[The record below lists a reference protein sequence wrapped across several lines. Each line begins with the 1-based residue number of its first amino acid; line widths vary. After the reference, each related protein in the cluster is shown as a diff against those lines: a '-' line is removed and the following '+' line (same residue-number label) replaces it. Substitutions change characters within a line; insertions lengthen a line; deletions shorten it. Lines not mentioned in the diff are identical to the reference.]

1 MKKKNF
7 LVIAGLLCS
16 LNFGLFAAEQLNYQN
31 YELDMLL
38 HEIKGPT
45 EPIIT
50 DEYIIFTADP
60 NNRFVGIAFDFENYQ
75 VIHSFQVLSKT
86 DDEGNTKRSHLFY
99 CFKREHKLTSLKYR
113 LVIDGLWVADPLNPN
128 KEYDENVNL
137 YFSKL
142 TDLGQVYINT
152 EIQKDNT
159 VRFIYKGE
167 TGQKINLAGN
177 FCNWDPW
184 IYELQETSPGL
195 YELQLPLPKGKY
207 LYSYYI
213 GLTPVLDNTNSNK
226 MYTKDGRIANVIEV
240 N

>member
-7 LVIAGLLCS
+7 LVIAGLICS

-75 VIHSFQVLSKT
+75 VIHPFQVLSKT

-99 CFKREHKLTSLKYR
+99 CFKREHKLTS
-113 LVIDGLWVADPLNPN
+113 
-128 KEYDENVNL
+128 
-137 YFSKL
+137 
-142 TDLGQVYINT
+142 
-152 EIQKDNT
+152 
-159 VRFIYKGE
+159 
-167 TGQKINLAGN
+167 
-177 FCNWDPW
+177 
-184 IYELQETSPGL
+184 
-195 YELQLPLPKGKY
+195 
-207 LYSYYI
+207 
-213 GLTPVLDNTNSNK
+213 
-226 MYTKDGRIANVIEV
+226 
-240 N
+240 